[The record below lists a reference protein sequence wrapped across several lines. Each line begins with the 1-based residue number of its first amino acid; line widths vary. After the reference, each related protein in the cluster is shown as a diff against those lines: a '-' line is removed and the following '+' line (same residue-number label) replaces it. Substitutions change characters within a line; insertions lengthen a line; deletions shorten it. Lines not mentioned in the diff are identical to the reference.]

1 MNSLL
6 VVQGVQL
13 RPHLFSR
20 LHFFND
26 SESIGSNFSRISP
39 NSVLFVVQLSTM
51 AVLGGDFMDAGLFC
65 CGGDK
70 SINNATE
77 KGPNNVIDM
86 SAKLNESV
94 E

>member
-39 NSVLFVVQLSTM
+39 NLVLFVVLLST
-51 AVLGGDFMDAGLFC
+51 VLGADFMDAGLFC

>member
-39 NSVLFVVQLSTM
+39 NLVLFVLLSIM

>member
-20 LHFFND
+20 LHFSND
-26 SESIGSNFSRISP
+26 SESINSNFSRISP

-70 SINNATE
+70 SIKNATE